1 VKRRQLLRGFAG
13 AGLALTTGCG
23 PRQPKTVDFAEVT
36 RTYTPADYDSVRDR
50 WTRHGRLV
58 RDIGTV
64 LEMWATYKSWD
75 FRQAYVETYGEL
87 YGLREAEKRTLRQ
100 SQLEASR
107 TNFEFHVVAQS
118 TEYDWNNLEEFDSV
132 WKIALVD
139 AAGRELAPSAVH
151 AEKLPEQY
159 EMRFFPARTDFSR
172 TYVMKFPRAEAEG
185 RFAGPGSGRLVL
197 RVAGPLGKL
206 ETQWIA
212 G

>member
-1 VKRRQLLRGFAG
+1 MRRRELLRGIAG
-13 AGLALTTGCG
+13 AGLALSAGCA
-23 PRQPKTVDFAEVT
+23 PRQPRTVDFSETT
-36 RTYTPADYDSVRDR
+36 RTYTALDYDSVRER

-64 LEMWATYKSWD
+64 LEFWATYKSWD
-75 FRQAYVETYGEL
+75 FRQAYVEAYGEL

-100 SQLEASR
+100 SQLEAARSHY
-107 TNFEFHVVAQS
+107 EFHVVAQS
-118 TEYDWNNLEEFDSV
+118 TEYDWNDLGEDDSV
-132 WKIALVD
+132 WKIALGD
-139 AAGRELAPSAVH
+139 AAGRELPPVAVD

-172 TYVMKFPRAEAEG
+172 TYLMKFPRADAES
-185 RFAGPGSGRLVL
+185 RFSGPGSGRLYL

-206 ETQWIA
+206 EASWIA